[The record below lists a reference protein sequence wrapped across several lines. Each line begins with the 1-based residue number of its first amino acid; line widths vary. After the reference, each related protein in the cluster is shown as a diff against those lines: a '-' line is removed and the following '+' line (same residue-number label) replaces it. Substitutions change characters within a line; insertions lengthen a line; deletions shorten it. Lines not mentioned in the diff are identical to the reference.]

1 MMDHNKA
8 KKAVKKSENRK
19 KQSEAQAAMNLM
31 GMAAAASSAGIDP
44 EIQAAQVDMQ
54 PADGL
59 VNPYH
64 SMGAMQPMM
73 YSPGNMLGGY
83 NYPVM
88 LNPEA

>member
-8 KKAVKKSENRK
+8 KKAVKKSEGRK
-19 KQSEAQAAMNLM
+19 KQSEAQAAMNML
-31 GMAAAASSAGIDP
+31 GMAAAAGSGSIDP
-44 EIQAAQVDMQ
+44 EIQAARVDMQ

-64 SMGAMQPMM
+64 SMGAMPAMM
-73 YSPGNMLGGY
+73 YSPGNMLSGY